1 MNARLVRRHQL
12 VPQRV
17 QQATQQRQTTATAC
31 VGFHMRCLQHG
42 THEVCNRWQCCRRF
56 RSQASQRYEQACG
69 VREVSHS
76 MALQRQQI
84 PREVAC
90 LRGSS
95 WSHSRWSEPAG
106 GAFAT
111 LLEGWHHHT
120 QATLAPAPRNIR
132 CWTVQRPPAQP
143 HNNARDAMHTHAA
156 TQPHTAT
163 HTLAHT
169 HTHTHTL
176 AHTVA
181 HRQTRTNG
189 FNDKRYSTNSA
200 ALATE

>member
-1 MNARLVRRHQL
+1 
-12 VPQRV
+12 
-17 QQATQQRQTTATAC
+17 
-31 VGFHMRCLQHG
+31 
-42 THEVCNRWQCCRRF
+42 
-56 RSQASQRYEQACG
+56 
-69 VREVSHS
+69 
-76 MALQRQQI
+76 
-84 PREVAC
+84 
-90 LRGSS
+90 
-95 WSHSRWSEPAG
+95 
-106 GAFAT
+106 
-111 LLEGWHHHT
+111 
-120 QATLAPAPRNIR
+120 
-132 CWTVQRPPAQP
+132 
-143 HNNARDAMHTHAA
+143 MHTHAA